1 MQTASLGSGSEILVS
16 TCPQGS
22 RSLLLLYFA
31 EIEKLN
37 MSKSR
42 SFYVEINGE
51 KVSEIITLVPNYST
65 LELTFL
71 VNEIYSF
78 SVVKAPNSTLG
89 PILNAFEYHWVYDTD
104 QATYSQDRKCLTK
117 LLVLKLQI
125 YIYYHSMPNPV
136 VP

>member
-31 EIEKLN
+31 EIEKFN
-37 MSKSR
+37 MSRSR

-51 KVSEIITLVPNYST
+51 RLSEIITLVPNYST
-65 LELTFL
+65 LERTFL
-71 VNEIYSF
+71 LHQIYSF

-89 PILNAFEYHWVYDTD
+89 PILNAFEYHWVFETD

-117 LLVLKLQI
+117 LLVLKLH